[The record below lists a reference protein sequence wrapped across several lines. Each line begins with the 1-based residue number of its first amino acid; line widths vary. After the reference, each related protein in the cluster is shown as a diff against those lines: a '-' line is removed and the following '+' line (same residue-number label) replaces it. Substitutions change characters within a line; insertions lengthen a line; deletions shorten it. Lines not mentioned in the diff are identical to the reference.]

1 MVMEYRDGCWT
12 LKAKGTKEGAWER
25 VRLNVLTSKTN
36 TAAEVLD
43 TTFEVVNA
51 IGKIGVDCV
60 SVYCPAVGVV
70 VKGMHYLNKAAD
82 CIRTMDDYEF
92 FEDWLFETAADL
104 AIDTAVSKVKGKID
118 GKLLGEVLSA
128 IHYTTGLDKKTAG
141 YIVDVFKAAEK
152 SLREELPGGD
162 GGMDPF
168 GDYDIAIT
176 MFKDRVKGQF
186 NENLA
191 NKVPDVVS
199 KIYSNVTYR

>member
-1 MVMEYRDGCWT
+1 MVMEYSNGSWT

-25 VRLNVLTSKTN
+25 LRLDILTSKTN

-51 IGKIGVDCV
+51 IAEIGVECV
-60 SVYCPAVGVV
+60 SVYCPAVGYV

-92 FEDWLFETAADL
+92 FEDWVYETAAKL
-104 AIDTAVSKVKGKID
+104 AIDTTVSKVKGKID
-118 GKLLGEVLSA
+118 GALLGKVLA
-128 IHYTTGLDKKTAG
+128 GVQDVTGLDKKTAG

-152 SLREELPGGD
+152 SIREELPGGD